1 MTNRHNATQHNK
13 TQHSVIASVS
23 TVASG
28 IRPCQIARIPQ
39 VNSDLKLA
47 SITQVIIKN
56 VNILMLL
63 CSKEAIH
70 FSVN

>member
-1 MTNRHNATQHNK
+1 MTNRYNT

-28 IRPCQIARIPQ
+28 IRPCHIARIPQ
-39 VNSDLKLA
+39 VNSGLKLG

-56 VNILMLL
+56 VNIFMLL
-63 CSKEAIH
+63 CSKEAIP
-70 FSVN
+70 FSVS